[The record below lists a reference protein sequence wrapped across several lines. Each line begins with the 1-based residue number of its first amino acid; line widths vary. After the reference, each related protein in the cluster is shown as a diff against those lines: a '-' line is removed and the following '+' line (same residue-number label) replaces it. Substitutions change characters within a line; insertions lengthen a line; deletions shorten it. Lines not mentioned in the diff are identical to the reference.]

1 MSAKPI
7 KVGIIGYGYWGPMI
21 VRNFDALPDVELAW
35 VCDADAE
42 RRGAMSARYPHIAGL
57 SDSNEALASDV
68 DAVVIATPPTTHF
81 PLASQAIESGK
92 HVLIEKPITTKSE
105 DALALHHAA
114 SDTNRVLMV
123 GHIFRYNP
131 AVEVVKGIINSGELG
146 DIYYAACTRT
156 NLGRFSRSVNVL
168 WDLGP
173 HDLSI
178 LLYLLGEP
186 PEAVN
191 ARGKALIQPDVE
203 DVVFMYLRFPHG
215 PVAHLHLSWLDP
227 LKLRQV
233 LVVGSKKMLVYDD
246 IAADAVVIHDKGV
259 DITPRSETLEE
270 FKLAYRYGEPRPVP
284 IQAVEPLSVECA
296 HFIECVRFGKE
307 PSTGAKDGYEIVRIL
322 EAGQRSLESGGSD
335 VLMDWAGS
343 PFK

>member
-1 MSAKPI
+1 MGTKPI
-7 KVGIIGYGYWGPMI
+7 RVGIIGYGYWGPMI
-21 VRNFDALPDVELAW
+21 VRNFDALPDAEVAW

-42 RRGAMSARYPHIAGL
+42 RRDAMKARYGHIAAL
-57 SDSNEALASDV
+57 ADSNEALASDV

-81 PLASQAIESGK
+81 PLAMQAIEAGK
-92 HVLIEKPITTKSE
+92 HALIEKPITTKSE
-105 DALALHHAA
+105 DALTLHHAA
-114 SDTNRVLMV
+114 SDANRVLMV
-123 GHIFRYNP
+123 GHIFRSNP
-131 AVEVVKGIINSGELG
+131 AVEVVKSILASGELG
-146 DIYYAACTRT
+146 DIYYMACTRT
-156 NLGRFSRSVNVL
+156 NLGRFQRRVNVM

-191 ARGKALIQPDVE
+191 ARGKALIQPHIE
-203 DVVFMYLRFPHG
+203 DVVFMYLRFPAG

-259 DITPRSETLEE
+259 DVTPRSETLEE
-270 FKLAYRYGEPRPVP
+270 FKLAYRYGDPRPVSIEP
-284 IQAVEPLSVECA
+284 VEPLSVECA
-296 HFIECVRFGKE
+296 HFVECIRFGKE
-307 PSTGAKDGYEIVRIL
+307 PDTGAKEGYEIVRIL